1 MKLTTLVT
9 RASQISLAIAELLF
23 LVFLASPTFI
33 ESVTSE
39 GTVTMLP
46 GYGAVLWCAVILPSV
61 LVRSWRY
68 TALLLPLFLAHV
80 GFIILPALV
89 LLRRFRP
96 LVLRACFSLLFVVGF
111 VAMAQ
116 LIGRSERVG
125 FGAYL
130 WLIAA
135 VAAASFCLLPQDDS

>member
-1 MKLTTLVT
+1 MRPTTLVT
-9 RASQISLAIAELLF
+9 RASQITFAIAELLF

-33 ESVTSE
+33 DSVTSE
-39 GTVTMLP
+39 GAVTMLP
-46 GYGAVLWCAVILPSV
+46 GYAAVLWCAVILASV

-96 LVLRACFSLLFVVGF
+96 WVLRVCFSLVFVAGF
-111 VAMAQ
+111 VGMAQ